1 MTAVTWD
8 DGIDGP
14 TEPTWE
20 PELYRTPET
29 RHALQAELLD
39 LSRRMAERGLSPW
52 TFAEAIALLDAPRA
66 EPAGATPVSIVPG
79 AAILAP
85 LAPATLPAAPVEQRT
100 AA

>member
-8 DGIDGP
+8 DRIEGLTD
-14 TEPTWE
+14 PTWE

-52 TFAEAIALLDAPRA
+52 TFAEAIALLDTPRT
-66 EPAGATPVSIVPG
+66 EPGGTMAVVA
-79 AAILAP
+79 
-85 LAPATLPAAPVEQRT
+85 LPAAPMPAAPTEQRS

>member
-8 DGIDGP
+8 HGIEGL

-29 RHALQAELLD
+29 LHALQGLLLD

-52 TFAEAIALLDAPRA
+52 TFAETIALLDAP
-66 EPAGATPVSIVPG
+66 PALPE
-79 AAILAP
+79 
-85 LAPATLPAAPVEQRT
+85 APAVPVAQRT

>member
-8 DGIDGP
+8 DGIEGS

-29 RHALQAELLD
+29 LHALQGLLLD

-52 TFAEAIALLDAPRA
+52 TFAETIALLDAP
-66 EPAGATPVSIVPG
+66 PALPEALAVPVAQRS
-79 AAILAP
+79 AA
-85 LAPATLPAAPVEQRT
+85 
-100 AA
+100 